1 MELKKIEHELT
12 VCKVAD
18 VSEIDMS
25 ADFYLKLS
33 GNTPT
38 STGSGMN
45 RSCTA

>member
-1 MELKKIEHELT
+1 MELKEIAYKLT

-18 VSEIDMS
+18 ISEIDMS
-25 ADFYLKLS
+25 VDFYLKLS